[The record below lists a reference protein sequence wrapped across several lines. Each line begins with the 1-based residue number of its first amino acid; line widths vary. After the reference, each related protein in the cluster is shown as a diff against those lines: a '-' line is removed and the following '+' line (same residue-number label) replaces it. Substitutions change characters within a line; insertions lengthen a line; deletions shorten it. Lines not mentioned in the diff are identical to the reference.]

1 MKIYKA
7 RLRDESAEI
16 IYDYVLADSLEEAE
30 VKARW
35 QYPNYY
41 TVEIVGVVTYKE
53 DEESENEEH
62 TY

>member
-41 TVEIVGVVTYKE
+41 TVEIIGVVTYK
-53 DEESENEEH
+53 DNE
-62 TY
+62 